1 MSSENNGNERKIL
14 YAITSGEYSDYGI
27 CALTSDYERAK
38 VLAKYYTRNGNETQ
52 IEKYIDGDPESPE
65 TNELQNLRPVWT
77 VRGYAEKQ
85 KHEIVWKAWL
95 NRYELKTFENKCK
108 CFTPMKP
115 GSNVFDGLIMA
126 EDEEHALKIAQDQY
140 AKTKAERLG
149 L

>member
-38 VLAKYYTRNGNETQ
+38 VLAKYYTRRGDEAQ
-52 IEKYIDGDPESPE
+52 IEEFIDGDPESPE

-77 VRGYAEKQ
+77 VRSYIEKNGI
-85 KHEIVWKAWL
+85 EWRAWI
-95 NRYELKTFENKCK
+95 NRYELNSFENEYK
-108 CFTPMKP
+108 CFTPISW
-115 GSNVFDGLIMA
+115 GSKVFEGLIMA
-126 EDEEHALKIAQDQY
+126 KNEDHALKIAQDWY
-140 AKTKAERLG
+140 AKMKAERLG